1 MAYRV
6 RFAQP
11 VAKELRRIDRR
22 EAKRLVEAAE
32 TLAGDPRPSGSQ
44 KVQGTPYMRI
54 RVGNYRVIYE
64 IRDEDLVVLVV
75 RIGHRREVYREL

>member
-1 MAYRV
+1 MAYEV
-6 RFAQP
+6 RFARP

-32 TLAGDPRPSGSQ
+32 TLAGDPRPSSAQ

-75 RIGHRREVYREL
+75 RIGHRREVYRGL